1 MKKIIQDLE
10 FELFISE
17 ENISNRV
24 KVLGDQITRDFQ
36 NKELLV
42 IGVLT
47 GAAFFLSDLVRVIN
61 LPVDIHFIKLKS
73 YEGLESTGKIQIDIP
88 LPLEIAGRNVL
99 IVEDIVDTGITM
111 DYLLTEIYKQFPA
124 SVSIATLLHK
134 LEAFQFNYDLNY
146 VGFEIPNNFIVGYGL
161 DYNEKGRNFPD
172 IYQLCTP

>member
-10 FELFISE
+10 FELFITE
-17 ENISNRV
+17 KDIAKRV
-24 KVLGDQITRDFQ
+24 KVIGDQITRDFQ

-47 GAAFFLSDLVRVIN
+47 GAALFLSDLVRVIN

-88 LPLEIAGRNVL
+88 LPQEIAGRNVL
-99 IVEDIVDTGITM
+99 IIEDIVDTGITM
-111 DYLLTEIYKQFPA
+111 DYLLSEIYKQFPA

-134 LEAFQFNYDLNY
+134 SEAFQFNYDLNY
-146 VGFEIPNNFIVGYGL
+146 VGFEIPNKFVVGYGL
-161 DYNEKGRNFPD
+161 DYNEKGRNFPG